1 MYKKRKTI
9 THRNNI
15 IERSRFRAEENLI
28 PLPLNSVKRA
38 RNVKNIV
45 GTIARSEKGARIPGF
60 ENGYL
65 PPLLFF
71 QISLTHEKRSI
82 NLSFV
87 SLSLFFSREGI
98 SGDTGLTNR
107 DEFNR
112 TNREGRGKGWLNERA
127 RFLPGARQ
135 NSIKTGGRKMVADLL
150 TQIETEGEEKKRRGE
165 TGYA

>member
-1 MYKKRKTI
+1 MY
-9 THRNNI
+9 RNNI

-28 PLPLNSVKRA
+28 PLPLNSFRQTCTKRNQKYRWNDSA
-38 RNVKNIV
+38 QQKGRFRVLRTDICPLSSFFKFRWRTKND
-45 GTIARSEKGARIPGF
+45 
-60 ENGYL
+60 
-65 PPLLFF
+65 
-71 QISLTHEKRSI
+71 RSI
-82 NLSFV
+82 YLSSRCLF
-87 SLSLFFSREGI
+87 FFSREGI
-98 SGDTGLTNR
+98 NGDTGLTNR